1 MPLWPLS
8 RGTQRPSPAGRPFHS
23 LRRGREID
31 LLLLHAPSV
40 YDFRRHA
47 ILYGPVSDMIP
58 SSTVFEMY
66 PLGFL
71 TITDY
76 LQSRGMQ
83 VRIVNLALRMM
94 NHRRFDVPR
103 FLARLHPKAVGIDLH
118 WLPHCH
124 GALEVARIVKQLHP
138 RVPVILGGLSSTYFH
153 RELIEYPQVDFV
165 LRGDSTEPPLHQ
177 LLLALANSSDPH
189 SPPNLGSIPNLTW
202 KDAAGVHVNP
212 LACRPMALDYVDLG
226 PDRMVEMAIRYRD
239 LESVLPFNGW
249 WGNPITA
256 VFTVKGC
263 AYQCVT
269 CGSSNTTCAHL
280 TRRRQPAFRSPESI
294 VANMSAISRLSRGP
308 IFLVGDLLQGGAAYA
323 AEILDRLHSARL
335 PNEIVFEFFTVPPL
349 PFLHR
354 IDHSVR
360 CWSMEFSP
368 ESHEQAVR
376 DAQEGEAGYTNQ
388 QMEAFLREALKLR
401 CHRVDVFFMIGL
413 PAQTAAS
420 VAATID
426 YCEHLFQLGDHRLSC
441 FISPM
446 GPFADPGSRS
456 FEEPERFGYTL
467 FAHTL
472 EEHRQ
477 LLVQP
482 TWERILNYETRWMTR
497 AQLVDATYDAAERL
511 NALKVRYGRIRP
523 GRGASVARAIA
534 EARALRLR
542 IDAEH
547 PLQDPLA
554 SRRLKGEIRRFSIS
568 TVCDKRELFWPRRI
582 FNFRITEILRILW
595 RCYLSPAPRQE
606 DPFPPD
612 RVTLGEDP
620 SRLPAHPPTAATL
633 PRLLCGLTPGRTD
646 REESRPRGLR

>member
-1 MPLWPLS
+1 MNPPLS
-8 RGTQRPSPAGRPFHS
+8 ARLKISTLIDR
-23 LRRGREID
+23 LRRLRGGREID

-40 YDFRRHA
+40 YDFRERA

-71 TITDY
+71 TIASY
-76 LQSRGMQ
+76 LQSRGMR
-83 VRIVNLALRMM
+83 VRIVNLALKMM
-94 NHRRFDVPR
+94 NHRRFDVPG

-124 GALEVARIVKQLHP
+124 GALEVARIVKELHP
-138 RVPVILGGLSSTYFH
+138 EVPVILGGLSSTYFH
-153 RELIEYPQVDFV
+153 RELIGYPQVDFV

-177 LLLALANSSDPH
+177 LLLALLNRSGPH
-189 SPPNLGSIPNLTW
+189 APLDLSSIPNLTW
-202 KDAAGVHVNP
+202 KDSAGVHINP
-212 LACRPMALDYVDLG
+212 HTFVPMALDYVDLR
-226 PDRMVEMAIRYRD
+226 PDRIAEMAIRYGD

-249 WGNPITA
+249 WSNPITA

-269 CGSSNTTCAHL
+269 CGSSSTTCTHL
-280 TRRRQPAFRSPESI
+280 TRRKQPVFRSPESI
-294 VANMSAISRLSRGP
+294 VANMCAISRLSRGP

-323 AEILDRLHSARL
+323 AEVLGRLHRACL

-349 PFLHR
+349 SFLHD
-354 IDHSVR
+354 IDRSVR
-360 CWSMEFSP
+360 FWSMEFSP

-376 DAQEGEAGYTNQ
+376 DAQEGEAGYSNE
-388 QMEAFLREALKLR
+388 QMEDLFREAIKLR
-401 CHRVDVFFMIGL
+401 CHRIDVFFMIGL
-413 PAQTAAS
+413 PAQTAGS

-426 YCEHLFQLGDHRLSC
+426 YCEHLFRLGDSRLSC

-446 GPFADPGSRS
+446 GPFADPGSRG
-456 FEEPERFGYTL
+456 FEEPGRFGYTL

-497 AQLVDATYDAAERL
+497 TQLVDATYDAAERL
-511 NALKVRYGRIRP
+511 NALKVRYGRISR
-523 GRGASVARAIA
+523 GRGAKVAKAIA
-534 EARALRLR
+534 EARALRRR
-542 IDAEH
+542 IDAEL
-547 PLQDPLA
+547 PLRGRIA
-554 SRRLKGEIRRFSIS
+554 SRALKGEINRFSIS

-582 FNFRITEILRILW
+582 FNFRIREILRILW
-595 RCYLSPAPRQE
+595 RYGAVSV
-606 DPFPPD
+606 D
-612 RVTLGEDP
+612 
-620 SRLPAHPPTAATL
+620 
-633 PRLLCGLTPGRTD
+633 GLQR
-646 REESRPRGLR
+646 RNR